1 MSNLLA
7 NLLAAP
13 GLYRGRGD
21 GAESGPFLARL
32 VVTPVVSARGVVIDY
47 EVTSDRRGLHHVEH
61 SILTTEEDGR
71 PALHVC
77 CTELPGVVRFAE
89 SKPGVFTAYDGGLTA
104 RIVVTTP
111 SPGALT
117 YSWWWTRDEGEPK
130 EQFRADVR
138 RTG

>member
-1 MSNLLA
+1 MSTLLA
-7 NLLAAP
+7 ELLAAP

-47 EVTSDRRGLHHVEH
+47 EATSDRRGLHHVEH
-61 SILTTEEDGR
+61 SILTTSEDGR
-71 PALHVC
+71 QALHVC
-77 CTELPGVVRFAE
+77 CTELPGVVTFNE
-89 SKPGVFTAYDGGLTA
+89 SKPGTFTAYDGGLTA
-104 RIVVTTP
+104 RILITTP
-111 SPGALT
+111 QPGSLT